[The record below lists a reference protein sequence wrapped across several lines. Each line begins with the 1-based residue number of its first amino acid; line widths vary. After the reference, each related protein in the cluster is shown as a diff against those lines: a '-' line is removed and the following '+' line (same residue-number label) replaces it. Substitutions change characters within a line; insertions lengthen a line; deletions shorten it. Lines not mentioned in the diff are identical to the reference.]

1 MHYKFQCREFE
12 GVKEMQYALELYYD
26 KKTKKKT
33 FRYTVIHLLGAYCI
47 HELCRVIAGGCCR

>member
-26 KKTKKKT
+26 KKTKK
-33 FRYTVIHLLGAYCI
+33 RLLGI
-47 HELCRVIAGGCCR
+47 Q